1 MMKLELYTKWGTL
14 WNPQRN
20 GIVERKHQHLLNV
33 TRSLLFQSNLPS
45 IFWSY
50 ALIHFVVL
58 INCIPTPFLGNKT
71 PYEVLYET
79 LYDITS
85 LRVFG
90 CLCFTSTIAANEKK
104 LDPRVVTSSFFWDLS
119 QTQKDMSLLTLR
131 LEPFLSLEMSFFMK
145 IVFLS
150 LSKINLIPLQSYL
163 CHLIPL
169 ILIGLVTFPRN
180 HQLIIILLNLLPL
193 FLILILYK

>member
-50 ALIHFVVL
+50 ALIHSVVL

-71 PYEVLYET
+71 PYEILYET

-90 CLCFTSTIAANEKK
+90 CLCFTSTITANRKK
-104 LDPRVVTSSFFWDLS
+104 LDPKAATSIFLGFKPNTKRYVTLDLKTRAISVSRNVNFLWRYASFHYP
-119 QTQKDMSLLTLR
+119 K
-131 LEPFLSLEMSFFMK
+131 
-145 IVFLS
+145 
-150 LSKINLIPLQSYL
+150 
-163 CHLIPL
+163 
-169 ILIGLVTFPRN
+169 
-180 HQLIIILLNLLPL
+180 
-193 FLILILYK
+193 